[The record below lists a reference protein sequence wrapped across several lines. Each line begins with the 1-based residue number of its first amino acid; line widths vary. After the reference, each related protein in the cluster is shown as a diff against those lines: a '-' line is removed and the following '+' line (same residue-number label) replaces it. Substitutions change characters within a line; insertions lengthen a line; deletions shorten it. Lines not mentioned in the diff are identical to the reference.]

1 MKLIKK
7 LCNMIEE
14 EIGDAEKY
22 IKCAIKYKEDYPE
35 VARLFNTLSAEE
47 MDHMNRLHKAVV
59 SVIAEYRASEGEPP
73 AEMLAVYNYLHE
85 KQIEEAAE
93 VKVLQSMYRE
103 G

>member
-35 VARLFNTLSAEE
+35 VARLFNALSAEE